1 MIDCYCL
8 RHVTFLMAVELLLD
22 VSEDPPRQL
31 MFDSVLA
38 IASELPVAMES
49 IVVELIIG
57 DSEEELLALE
67 VLSIEW
73 EGFETLLLERLTRAR
88 LAAVIRGARDLTQSF
103 DFVSLLEERMPL
115 LTEQGRLSVATS

>member
-8 RHVTFLMAVELLLD
+8 RRVTFLMAVELLVD

-38 IASELPVAMES
+38 IASELPVEMES
-49 IVVELIIG
+49 IVVELIIE

-73 EGFETLLLERLTRAR
+73 EGFQTLLLERLTRVR
-88 LAAVIRGARDLTQSF
+88 LAAVMLGARHLPQSF
-103 DFVSLLEERMPL
+103 DFVSFLEERMPL
-115 LTEQGRLSVATS
+115 LTEQGRLSVTTS